1 MALHCSVRE
10 PRLGVQ
16 GETSRPEVAQ
26 KKLRKVCKERASE
39 CLCLKDMLLKK
50 WLCIYIA
57 YKIENYMGIIY
68 TPNIAFIRLAFYR
81 VMDSPGVGSF
91 AFISSTE

>member
-57 YKIENYMGIIY
+57 YKIENYMGIIFFFFDHER
-68 TPNIAFIRLAFYR
+68 NFIHHLAF
-81 VMDSPGVGSF
+81 
-91 AFISSTE
+91 